1 MIPCSA
7 ASLSLR
13 LAAARQ
19 LPHQREPREITY
31 EQALLVRGAAAAGGS
46 GVVILCSAASLSL
59 RLAAAR
65 QLPHQREPRETTY
78 KQAPLVRGAAAAGGS
93 GVVIPCSAAS
103 LSLRLADARQLPR
116 QREPREITYEQA
128 LLVRESQEKPYI
140 GKPASERFLL
150 CRGNLFFSRLPKLPL
165 RAFGIEKNPIKQREF
180 LTKTAC
186 FFKLTAV

>member
-19 LPHQREPREITY
+19 LPHQRELRETTY
-31 EQALLVRGAAAAGGS
+31 KQVPLVRGAAAAGGS
-46 GVVILCSAASLSL
+46 GVMILCSAASLSL

-65 QLPHQREPRETTY
+65 QLPRQREPRKSTY
-78 KQAPLVRGAAAAGGS
+78 EQAPLVRGAAAAGGS

-103 LSLRLADARQLPR
+103 LSLRLAAARNS
-116 QREPREITYEQA
+116 
-128 LLVRESQEKPYI
+128 LLRGSQEKPYI